1 MAGWSGRPRGK
12 PPGTTSATSDK
23 RQGRP
28 PGSIAERRRP
38 ASERPSVILWDL
50 QQAAKDKSKRG
61 LEILTQCMEDTTADW
76 NTRLKAVELLW
87 ERGYGRP
94 QQSIDMNLNH
104 NFAEVPAV
112 MGLDQWLERKGQP
125 VGHDA
130 WLLEHQKAKGTQT
143 AAPTGKRTSEPPSAQ
158 AGHPE
163 RSSKGSGPV
172 LDLTAEDPLLTAV
185 DPTEPP
191 PPGKLN

>member
-1 MAGWSGRPRGK
+1 MRGPFDRGGDGRPFK
-12 PPGTTSATSDK
+12 PGQSGNPEGSSK
-23 RQGRP
+23 GRRGRP
-28 PGSIAERRRP
+28 PGQKPHR
-38 ASERPSVILWDL
+38 VVLWDL

-61 LEILTQCMEDTTADW
+61 LEILEQCMEDTTCDW
-76 NTRLKAVELLW
+76 PTRMRAFEMLW

-125 VGHDA
+125 MGHDA
-130 WLLEHQKAKGTQT
+130 WLLEHQKANQPATT
-143 AAPTGKRTSEPPSAQ
+143 EKRTCDGPSEA
-158 AGHPE
+158 AGA
-163 RSSKGSGPV
+163 SSGPPV
-172 LDLTAEDPLLTAV
+172 IDLKAEEALLLAK

-191 PPGKLN
+191 PPGSKLN